1 MLQTTLLLSNRE
13 RCAPLLHRS
22 RNASKRAMCRQSMGE
37 GLFCSQVVRS
47 LLISTVLVGVKI
59 TGLRDYVLLR
69 LRQREIKANLE
80 LLASM
85 FVEASSVSWAADV
98 EHDKQQRK
106 QRLER
111 MGRAPPSSAAEAGLI
126 DRGLQL
132 LAMRQ
137 SGEGDGPRNG
147 FERAVRNRWEWAAGR
162 SHREGFGA
170 DSGRERSAGNHRVF
184 DGI

>member
-1 MLQTTLLLSNRE
+1 
-13 RCAPLLHRS
+13 
-22 RNASKRAMCRQSMGE
+22 
-37 GLFCSQVVRS
+37 
-47 LLISTVLVGVKI
+47 VGVKI

-85 FVEASSVSWAADV
+85 FVEASSVSWAAGV

-111 MGRAPPSSAAEAGLI
+111 MRRAPPSSAAEGEAGLI

-137 SGEGDGPRNG
+137 SGEGGGAALLAARATALNAQCAIDGSG
-147 FERAVRNRWEWAAGR
+147 QLAGQAR
-162 SHREGFGA
+162 
-170 DSGRERSAGNHRVF
+170 DV
-184 DGI
+184 